1 MPKAPG
7 QSDFI
12 YEAPPVDPEAAERG
26 ASAGATRAVYWVL
39 ALVLVALFLLVA
51 VGLHIPAE

>member
-12 YEAPPVDPEAAERG
+12 YEAPPVDPNAADHG
-26 ASAGATRAVYWVL
+26 AGEISTRMIYWMMA
-39 ALVLVALFLLVA
+39 ALFVALFALVA
-51 VGLHIPAE
+51 IGLHIPAE